1 MQTSEL
7 GTRFGKL
14 TLKFD
19 RAAYNK
25 VYFKKKKECAI
36 CGSVVVRHMMR
47 RHLKT
52 MKCRLAS
59 LGLFTE
65 CH

>member
-1 MQTSEL
+1 MTAQLT
-7 GTRFGKL
+7 TRFGKL
-14 TLKFD
+14 TLKFNK
-19 RAAYNK
+19 AAYNK

-52 MKCRLAS
+52 AKCRLAS
-59 LGLFTE
+59 LQLFTE
-65 CH
+65 SH